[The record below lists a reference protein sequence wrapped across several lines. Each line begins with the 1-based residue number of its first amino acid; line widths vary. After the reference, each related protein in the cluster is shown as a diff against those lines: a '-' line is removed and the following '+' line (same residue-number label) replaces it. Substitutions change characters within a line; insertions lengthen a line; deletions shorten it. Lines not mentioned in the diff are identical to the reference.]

1 MSSIRHARLA
11 TMMLAAATLVPGASA
26 VEPLQTSILAEHCSE
41 YGMRRSTAEDL
52 CIRYVQGFIDGAV
65 ATDERVVRNL
75 DREYK
80 ESFTERALRTR
91 GRPSRDSD
99 LVSQFG
105 STYYADFCLG
115 SPVPL
120 KDVVA
125 MVAEHLNDPT
135 KKSVHAHSN
144 ARDLVYYVMR
154 TEYPCK
160 LESK

>member
-11 TMMLAAATLVPGASA
+11 IMMVAAATLVPGASA
-26 VEPLQTSILAEHCSE
+26 VEPLQTAILAEHCPE
-41 YGMRRSTAEDL
+41 YGKRQSAAEDL
-52 CIRYVQGFIDGAV
+52 CIRYIQGFIDGAV

-91 GRPSRDSD
+91 GRPPRDSD
-99 LVSQFG
+99 LVSRFG

-120 KDVVA
+120 QDVVA
-125 MVAEHLNDPT
+125 KVAEHLNDPT
-135 KKSVHAHSN
+135 KKSVHANSN

-160 LESK
+160 SR